1 MKSKIVMISVLFVML
16 AGFVAAFFIFPLGKG
31 ETDTEKLN
39 RLLDHTG
46 QAIYE
51 QNKLLVESY
60 NKAVDESLGGGA
72 SISTA
77 DRSDYHNMPLSGSL
91 SEPAQSTHDVEFSV
105 ENRDIMW
112 DMNSFYVYYSISEY
126 FKDYLSE
133 NNNFLNTTYKVKST
147 DYDMYVKI
155 NLEDYGMDIYLNQ
168 VAKSGYSRNVK
179 TSINYDWKNNKPISA
194 VLYEMY
200 LSESE
205 YRTAKIDFAKKT
217 YEYTAIKF
225 IDSAVYEDII
235 LKNEAYL
242 KKNIDDME
250 SYSVKYDDAS
260 SLKGYWVNNIKESDF
275 NGVMT
280 EEQSKFI
287 LDAYNNMEFIKLSDI
302 TSQIDTHTQQEY
314 ENGNHAVQY
323 VENKYVIQ
331 YDDEGVYLKIQKN
344 KGLDKEIEDRLLLLD
359 DYYTERKQLTLDPA
373 FDNLDYVYD
382 YQEWDGEEFEV
393 YDGTNFRKN
402 ITNADIKAIIPE
414 DGYTAIK
421 YWYENK
427 YDEDKF
433 YFEYEKIGDYYL
445 RAFDGELALL
455 KVKDKTID
463 MLILDDVRLTKIKI
477 TSDKMY
483 YDQFEFYEGN
493 SAYFGL
499 ETVIEGIS
507 KTVGLGKCEINLGYD
522 EYISECFEKDID
534 YLSDSNMSGMP
545 VEIEKNEIFS
555 YSRSIYDESKYNDY
569 SYLYDDNEVFVYCS
583 SHYASTGNYYSISIS
598 SASNSYEI
606 QIYELNDDLNYLK
619 SLGVQL

>member
-1 MKSKIVMISVLFVML
+1 MISVLFVML

-31 ETDTEKLN
+31 ETDMEKIN

-51 QNKLLVESY
+51 QNQLLVESY
-60 NKAVDESLGGGA
+60 NKAVDESLGGGG

-77 DRSDYHNMPLSGSL
+77 DSSDYHDMPLSGSL
-91 SEPAQSTHDVEFSV
+91 SEPAQSTYGVNFSV
-105 ENRDIMW
+105 ENYDIMS

-133 NNNFLNTTYKVKST
+133 NNNFLNTTLKAKST

-168 VAKSGYSRNVK
+168 VTKSGTSRNVK
-179 TSINYDWKNNKPISA
+179 LSINYDWKNNKPISA

-200 LSESE
+200 LNRSE

-217 YEYTAIKF
+217 YEYTEIDF

-242 KKNIDDME
+242 KKNIYDME
-250 SYSVKYDDAS
+250 SYSVKYDDVS
-260 SLKGYWVNNIKESDF
+260 SLKGYRVYWIKESDF

-287 LDAYNNMEFIKLSDI
+287 FDAYKNMEFIKLSDI

-359 DYYTERKQLTLDPA
+359 DYYTERKQLTVDPA

-445 RAFDGELALL
+445 RVFDGKLTLS

-463 MLILDDVRLTKIKI
+463 MLILDDERLTKTKI

-483 YDQFEFYEGN
+483 YDQFEFYEYG
-493 SAYFGL
+493 STYFDI
-499 ETVIEGIS
+499 ETVIEGVA
-507 KTVGLGKCEINLGYD
+507 KEVGLGRCEINLGYD
-522 EYISECFEKDID
+522 EYISECFEKDVD
-534 YLSDSNMSGMP
+534 RLSNFQGMP
-545 VEIEKNEIFS
+545 VEIEKNEIIS
-555 YSRSIYDESKYNDY
+555 YSRSIYDESKYNSCY
-569 SYLYDDNEVFVYCS
+569 YLYDNNEVFVYCS
-583 SHYASTGNYYSISIS
+583 SHYASTGNYYNISINS
-598 SASNSYEI
+598 SNNSYDI
-606 QIYELNDDLNYLK
+606 PIYELNDDLNYLK

>member
-1 MKSKIVMISVLFVML
+1 MISVLFVML

-31 ETDTEKLN
+31 ETDMEKIN

-51 QNKLLVESY
+51 QNQLLVESY
-60 NKAVDESLGGGA
+60 NKAVDESLGGGG
-72 SISTA
+72 SISTV
-77 DRSDYHNMPLSGSL
+77 SQSGYHNISVSGNL
-91 SEPAQSTHDVEFSV
+91 SEPAQSTYGVDFSV
-105 ENRDIMW
+105 VNSDIMW

-133 NNNFLNTTYKVKST
+133 NNNFLNTTLKVKST

-168 VAKSGYSRNVK
+168 VTKSGYSRNVK

-200 LSESE
+200 LSESK

-217 YEYTAIKF
+217 YEYTEIEF

-242 KKNIDDME
+242 KKNIYDME

-260 SLKGYWVNNIKESDF
+260 SLKGYRVYWIKESDF

-287 LDAYNNMEFIKLSDI
+287 FDAYKNMEFIKLSDI

-359 DYYTERKQLTLDPA
+359 DYYTERKQLTVDPA

-414 DGYTAIK
+414 ESYAVIK
-421 YWYENK
+421 DWYENK

-445 RAFDGELALL
+445 RVFDGELALS

-463 MLILDDVRLTKIKI
+463 MLILNDVRLTKIKI

-483 YDQFEFYEGN
+483 SDRFEFYESETSYTNSGN
-493 SAYFGL
+493 INYQ
-499 ETVIEGIS
+499 GIGKIIS
-507 KTVGLGKCEINLGYD
+507 LGKYEIMLGYE
-522 EYISECFEKDID
+522 EYISEYFEKNVE
-534 YLSDSNMSGMP
+534 YLSYYGDGEPS
-545 VEIEKNEIFS
+545 VEIEKEQGIGYTS
-555 YSRSIYDESKYNDY
+555 YTYNDSEHDVY
-569 SYLYDDNEVFVYCS
+569 YYHYDNNEVCFS
-583 SHYASTGNYYSISIS
+583 SNKANYGTSCGVRSGNDYYIDLYS
-598 SASNSYEI
+598 
-606 QIYELNDDLNYLK
+606 LNDELDNLK
-619 SLGVQL
+619 SLGIQL